1 MVSFRGF
8 DAGRGLDAGF
18 HHACRD
24 DGGKISTPMTLSPS
38 QIASAYAHCERLAR
52 DHYENFPVASLLLP
66 RDKRRNVAAIY
77 AFARQADDFAD
88 EAQWEGRRLELLA
101 DWRRRLDRAAAG
113 FADHPVFIALADT
126 LATRRLPV
134 ELLHDLISAF
144 ERDVTVT
151 SYESFDQLLG
161 YCRLS
166 ANPVGRLLMHLFDQK
181 EEALMLQ
188 SDSVCTALQ
197 LANFWQDVGIDL
209 DKGRCYIP
217 REDLDRFRCPAEDL
231 RRREV
236 SPSFVELMRFQVGRT
251 RALFARGAGLPGQVG
266 GRLGFELRL
275 VLMGGQRV
283 LDLIEAAGFDVFN
296 RRPTLTTQDWGR
308 LLVRAAVTG
317 PR

>member
-1 MVSFRGF
+1 
-8 DAGRGLDAGF
+8 
-18 HHACRD
+18 
-24 DGGKISTPMTLSPS
+24 MTLSPS